1 MGKMNELS
9 IQQREMEARDHSH
22 DEYMEQMY
30 FLETA
35 RGHVQGPSSV
45 LRAHF
50 DRMASD
56 MKKVA
61 DEGLEKENCDK

>member
-1 MGKMNELS
+1 MNELS

-35 RGHVQGPSSV
+35 KGHEQGPSDV

-50 DRMASD
+50 DRLAAD
-56 MKKVA
+56 MKKAAGDVA
-61 DEGLEKENCDK
+61 RKESSDK